1 VVLFRPE
8 RGQQRLRRFTIAK
21 GEDEMLPAS
30 ELTYVYDPEALKMM
44 GAAFDTV
51 CEAFPPDMKDH
62 EAARRKLALLILRHV
77 ERGERDAARL
87 SELAL
92 LDFMQPLA
100 SGQG

>member
-1 VVLFRPE
+1 
-8 RGQQRLRRFTIAK
+8 
-21 GEDEMLPAS
+21 MLPAS
-30 ELTYVYDPEALKMM
+30 DLTYVYDPEALKMM

-51 CEAFPPDMKDH
+51 CEAFPADMKDH

-77 ERGERDAARL
+77 ERGERDATRL

-92 LDFMQPLA
+92 LDFMRPLA

>member
-1 VVLFRPE
+1 
-8 RGQQRLRRFTIAK
+8 
-21 GEDEMLPAS
+21 MLPSS

-77 ERGERDAARL
+77 ERGERDATRL

-92 LDFMQPLA
+92 LDFMRPLA
-100 SGQG
+100 SGRG

>member
-1 VVLFRPE
+1 
-8 RGQQRLRRFTIAK
+8 
-21 GEDEMLPAS
+21 MLPSSDLA
-30 ELTYVYDPEALKMM
+30 YVYDPEALKMM

-87 SELAL
+87 SEVAL
-92 LDFMQPLA
+92 LDFMRPLA